1 MNRKTEFIID
11 DDRPWAEVASDS
23 FIIRSSRGKNSN
35 RHDDRQLP
43 TGNPKGIVS
52 TVTTMNEPR
61 SSPTTSRQLPPSIP
75 ILTAITTTASAA
87 FSIAFWVA
95 ALFLV
100 SPMRTIYNQLGAEL
114 PVATQ
119 WMFVRGGWG
128 LMWLGVIWSGIFC
141 YGAYRRWLSQ
151 RLARILLVG
160 TLVLMLVYGAIAFLA
175 ICLPFYAVM
184 EQIS

>member
-52 TVTTMNEPR
+52 TVTAMNEPR

-75 ILTAITTTASAA
+75 ILTAITATASAA

-100 SPMRTIYNQLGAEL
+100 PPMRTIYNQLGAEL
-114 PVATQ
+114 PLATQ
-119 WMFVRGGWG
+119 WMFVRGGWD
-128 LMWLGVIWSGIFC
+128 LMWLGAIWSGIFC
-141 YGAYRRWLSQ
+141 YGADRRWLSQ

-160 TLVLMLVYGAIAFLA
+160 TLVVMLVYGAIVFLA
-175 ICLPFYAVM
+175 LYQPFVAVM
-184 EQIS
+184 G

>member
-11 DDRPWAEVASDS
+11 DDRQP
-23 FIIRSSRGKNSN
+23 
-35 RHDDRQLP
+35 P

-52 TVTTMNEPR
+52 TLTAMNEPL
-61 SSPTTSRQLPPSIP
+61 SSQTTSRQLPRSIL
-75 ILTAITTTASAA
+75 ILTTIAATASVA

-100 SPMRTIYNQLGAEL
+100 PPMRTIYNQLGAEL

-128 LMWLGVIWSGIFC
+128 LMWLGAIWSGIFC
-141 YGAYRRWLSQ
+141 YGGYRRWLSQ

-160 TLVLMLVYGAIAFLA
+160 TLVLMLVYGAIVFLA
-175 ICLPFYAVM
+175 LYQPFVAVM
-184 EQIS
+184 G